1 MEIEEKKMANQ
12 RLQNEMKESMEHNN
26 SLQNKLDEYIEK
38 YKKQIDIFEEKS
50 MKHIKDTNEIHGHY
64 RGYKTKAIEL
74 EARIGQYR
82 QEAKQSQRE
91 ARNSKKQLLKITFQ
105 NDELD
110 EHIKY
115 IEQKYHAL
123 IKRCGASQE
132 DIDAIEE
139 EIMLKNPTSRHSKS
153 HDYRSKRNFRMS
165 SNMQNWQS
173 RGEKSKI

>member
-12 RLQNEMKESMEHNN
+12 RLQNEMKESLEHNS

-82 QEAKQSQRE
+82 HEAKQSQRE
-91 ARNSKKQLLKITFQ
+91 ARNSKKQLLTITF
-105 NDELD
+105 
-110 EHIKY
+110 
-115 IEQKYHAL
+115 
-123 IKRCGASQE
+123 
-132 DIDAIEE
+132 
-139 EIMLKNPTSRHSKS
+139 
-153 HDYRSKRNFRMS
+153 
-165 SNMQNWQS
+165 
-173 RGEKSKI
+173 